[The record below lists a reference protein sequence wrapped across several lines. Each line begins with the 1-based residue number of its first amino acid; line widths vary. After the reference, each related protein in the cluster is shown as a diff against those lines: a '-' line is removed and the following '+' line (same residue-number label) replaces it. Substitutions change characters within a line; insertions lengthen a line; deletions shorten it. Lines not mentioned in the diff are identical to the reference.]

1 MEQFKYLEKT
11 LMNQNPI
18 QEEIKIK
25 WKLGN
30 ACCYWC
36 RIFCLLFCYPKIKE
50 INVHRTII
58 LPVVLYGYESW
69 WLTLTE
75 DRWLRVFE
83 NRVLRRIFGPR
94 RDKVMGYYK

>member
-1 MEQFKYLEKT
+1 MSQDQNVGHSHNIKINNNSFKSMEQFKYLEKT

-58 LPVVLYGYESW
+58 LPVVLYGYEIW
-69 WLTLTE
+69 
-75 DRWLRVFE
+75 
-83 NRVLRRIFGPR
+83 
-94 RDKVMGYYK
+94 